1 MAPVAPVAVPPMTV
15 EPVGEDIEDEK
26 DEGEDDITAG
36 GDDEVTVGGD
46 APRRKGFSTF
56 GSCGNIAYMPI
67 VAFPCSSTDKS
78 CRATA
83 R

>member
-1 MAPVAPVAVPPMTV
+1 MGPVSPLTIG
-15 EPVGEDIEDEK
+15 PVGEDK
-26 DEGEDDITAG
+26 DGGEDDITAG
-36 GDDEVTVGGD
+36 GDDEVTAGGD
-46 APRRKGFSTF
+46 APRREGFSTF
-56 GSCGNIAYMPI
+56 GGRGNIAYMPM